1 MRVTLVT
8 NIVSPYRIPV
18 FGALA
23 QALGDDFEVLC
34 LARGEGN
41 RNWRF
46 DPATLPFRVSVLP
59 GLQFRG
65 RRPDR
70 FIHLNAGLL
79 AAFARRRPDVV
90 VMLGFDQPALLEAFA
105 VAPLFGAKVV
115 LWSGAHA
122 QSVQGTSRLVA
133 QLRRFAVARSDA
145 FLTYGTAAAEYL
157 VAQGARADR
166 IVVGRNAVDVGMFQR
181 EPHRE
186 QAKALRARLGLED
199 KVVLLYVG
207 QLIARKGLDT
217 VIEALADV
225 PDVHLVAVGAG
236 PDRAALEAL
245 AYRHCPGRAHFTGS
259 IPYAE
264 LPAWYAAADIA
275 VMPSRVEVWGLVLN
289 EAMAAGLPVLSSRT
303 AGATRDLVEDG
314 VHGFAIDPDDPQDIA
329 RRLST
334 LADDP
339 ELRARAGQAAAERM
353 KQVTTDAYARSLLE
367 AIALAG

>member
-23 QALGDDFEVLC
+23 RELGDDFDVLC

-41 RNWRF
+41 RDWRF
-46 DPATLPFRVSVLP
+46 DPSILPFRVSVLP
-59 GLQFRG
+59 GVQFRG

-122 QSVQGTSRLVA
+122 RSVQSTSRVVA
-133 QLRRFAVARSDA
+133 GLRRFAVQRSDA
-145 FLTYGTAAAEYL
+145 FLTYGTAATEYL
-157 VAQGARADR
+157 VAQGAPADR
-166 IVVGRNAVDVGMFQR
+166 IVTGRNAVDVGMFRR
-181 EPHRE
+181 EPHLE
-186 QAKALRARLGLED
+186 AAKALRTRLGLD
-199 KVVLLYVG
+199 GKVVLLYVG

-217 VIEALADV
+217 VIAALADV
-225 PDVHLVAVGAG
+225 PEVHLVAVGAG
-236 PDRAALEAL
+236 PDRAELEAL
-245 AYRHCPGRAHFTGS
+245 AWRHCSGRAHFAGS
-259 IPYAE
+259 VPYAE
-264 LPAWYAAADIA
+264 LPAWYAAADVA

-314 VHGFAIDPDDPQDIA
+314 IHGFAIDPDDPHDVA
-329 RRLST
+329 RRLRT

-339 ELRARAGQAAAERM
+339 ELRARAGRASAQRM
-353 KQVTTDAYARSLLE
+353 EQVTTDAYARSLLE